1 MPCLQ
6 CSNSFRS
13 SQYPSILFK
22 DAFIVLWEVQLLG
35 VPAVGLGPREDL
47 VSHPM
52 CTETHGNRVRSFVTL
67 RTKRKST
74 CTTGQILM
82 TYIQLIYK
90 TMNREIMQISVSLN
104 QKKLAIESSDLRIQ
118 FCPTLLLY
126 LSPQLVGLLH
136 HAHIKWFNICSP
148 SNT

>member
-13 SQYPSILFK
+13 LQYPSILFK

-47 VSHPM
+47 VIHPM
-52 CTETHGNRVRSFVTL
+52 CIETHGNRVRSFVTL

-136 HAHIKWFNICSP
+136 HAHIKWLNICSP